1 MFRILIVEDEIAIAN
16 HLTKFL
22 NKNGYA
28 VEHLD
33 SGLEVVEKVKQNQ
46 PDLIVL
52 DIMLPHK
59 DGVTCCKEIRQFS
72 DVPIVML
79 TAKVEEIARIIGL
92 KAGADDYVCKPFSAT
107 ELVLRIKAILMRS
120 NKATHSNN
128 LTLDTENFTVQ
139 YKQHCCELS
148 QIEFLLFNLLYQKPG
163 RIYSRGQMVE
173 LAYPDNRDILD
184 RAIDSHIKNVRK
196 KLKGL
201 EIEEN
206 IIDSVY
212 GAGYRFLTP

>member
-1 MFRILIVEDEIAIAN
+1 MIVEDEIAIAE

-22 NKNGYA
+22 KKENYI
-28 VEHLD
+28 VEHLP
-33 SGLEVVEKVKQNQ
+33 SGLNVVEKVRES
-46 PDLIVL
+46 PPALIVL

-59 DGVTCCKEIRQFS
+59 DGVTCCREIRQFS

-79 TAKVEEIARIIGL
+79 TAKAEEIERIIGL

-107 ELVLRIKAILMRS
+107 ELILRIKAILMRS
-120 NKATHSNN
+120 NKANHSNN
-128 LTLDTENFTVQ
+128 LTLDTDNFTVQ
-139 YKQHCCELS
+139 YKHHCCELS

-196 KLKGL
+196 KIKSIG
-201 EIEEN
+201 IKEN
-206 IIDSVY
+206 VIDSVY
-212 GAGYRFLTP
+212 GAGYRFLMPINI